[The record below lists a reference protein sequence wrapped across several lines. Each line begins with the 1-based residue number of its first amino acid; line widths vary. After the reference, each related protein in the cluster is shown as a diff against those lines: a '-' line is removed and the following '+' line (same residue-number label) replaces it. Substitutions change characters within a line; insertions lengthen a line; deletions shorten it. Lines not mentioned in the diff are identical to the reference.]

1 MARIEEVQRE
11 LLNYGT
17 DIYKA
22 KAGEVS
28 TTTKTYAKRLAA
40 LLSQGCD
47 EPKGCMECLYALGRP
62 GPAYIPNPGNE
73 NCKHCTRGR
82 TDHYTPTEPKE

>member
-1 MARIEEVQRE
+1 MQEQIRE
-11 LLNYGT
+11 IVESTFDAWWKTDNMSAEDVTRLL
-17 DIYKA
+17 
-22 KAGEVS
+22 VS
-28 TTTKTYAKRLAA
+28 RLAA

-47 EPKGCMECLYALGRP
+47 EPMGCMECLYALGRP
-62 GPAYIPNPGNE
+62 GPAYIPNPKNE